1 MATRAP
7 QVGILMGSAS
17 DKPVMEEA
25 VKTLDGFSVP
35 SEMRI
40 LSAHR
45 TPEAVH
51 KYVKTA
57 PDRGIRVLIAGAGM
71 SAHLAGVVGAA
82 TDLPVIGVPIDS
94 SSLGGLDSLLSTVQM
109 PPGIP
114 VATMGIGAAGARN
127 AALHAARILALSDS
141 KLAKEYRRFAQ
152 RQTEKTLAAD
162 DALQEELSPP
172 PAPRT
177 QKDKPKTP
185 AGDAGKSPERK
196 SRPRR
201 SRSKRTHREKQG

>member
-7 QVGILMGSAS
+7 LVGILMGSAS

-25 VKTLDGFSVP
+25 AKMLESFNIP

-45 TPEAVH
+45 TPDAVH
-51 KYVKTA
+51 EYVKTA

-82 TDLPVIGVPIDS
+82 TDLPVIGVPLDS

-114 VATMGIGAAGARN
+114 VATMGIGGPGARN
-127 AALHAARILALSDS
+127 AALHTARILALTDQ

-152 RQTEKTLAAD
+152 QQTEKVLSAD
-162 DALQEELSPP
+162 AALQKEIA
-172 PAPRT
+172 PAP
-177 QKDKPKTP
+177 TP
-185 AGDAGKSPERK
+185 AQNEGPEQSKGNERK
-196 SRPRR
+196 SFEQKPRPKR
-201 SRSKRTHREKQG
+201 SRAKRTYRKK

>member
-7 QVGILMGSAS
+7 LVGILMGSAS

-25 VKTLDGFSVP
+25 VKALDAFNVP

-45 TPEAVH
+45 TPDAVH
-51 KYVKTA
+51 NYVKTA

-114 VATMGIGAAGARN
+114 VATMGIGGPGARN
-127 AALHAARILALSDS
+127 AALHSVRILALADA

-152 RQTEKTLAAD
+152 QQTEKTLAAD
-162 DALQEELSPP
+162 EALQKEISPP
-172 PAPRT
+172 PIQAQEEVSQPRGEAVKKPE
-177 QKDKPKTP
+177 QKPRPKQTR
-185 AGDAGKSPERK
+185 GRGRAGKN
-196 SRPRR
+196 
-201 SRSKRTHREKQG
+201 KR

>member
-7 QVGILMGSAS
+7 LVGILMGSAS

-25 VKTLDGFSVP
+25 VKAFETFNIP
-35 SEMRI
+35 SEMRV

-45 TPEAVH
+45 TPDAVH
-51 KYVKTA
+51 EYVKTA
-57 PDRGIRVLIAGAGM
+57 PERGIRVLIAGAGM

-114 VATMGIGAAGARN
+114 VATMGIGGPGARN
-127 AALHAARILALSDS
+127 AALHAARILALTDP

-152 RQTEKTLAAD
+152 QQTEKVLAAD
-162 DALQEELSPP
+162 AELQKEISPS
-172 PAPRT
+172 PART
-177 QKDKPKTP
+177 QKDGPKQP
-185 AGDAGKSPERK
+185 QNDAGKSSGQK
-196 SRPRR
+196 TRPKR
-201 SRSKRTHREKQG
+201 SRAKRTYRKK

>member
-7 QVGILMGSAS
+7 LVGILMGSAS

-25 VKTLDGFSVP
+25 VKALDIFNIP
-35 SEMRI
+35 CEMRI

-45 TPEAVH
+45 TPAAVH
-51 KYVKTA
+51 EYVKTA
-57 PDRGIRVLIAGAGM
+57 PERGIRVLIAGAGM

-114 VATMGIGAAGARN
+114 VATMGIGSPGARN
-127 AALHAARILALSDS
+127 AALHATRILALTDS

-152 RQTEKTLAAD
+152 QQTEMVLAAD
-162 DALQEELSPP
+162 AALLKETSPP
-172 PAPRT
+172 PAQA
-177 QKDKPKTP
+177 QKDGSDPPKN
-185 AGDAGKSPERK
+185 DARK
-196 SRPRR
+196 SSGQKPRPKR
-201 SRSKRTHREKQG
+201 SRPKRTFRKK

>member
-7 QVGILMGSAS
+7 LVGILMGSAS

-25 VKTLDGFSVP
+25 VKALETFDIP
-35 SEMRI
+35 SEMRV

-45 TPEAVH
+45 TPDAVH
-51 KYVKTA
+51 EYVKTA
-57 PDRGIRVLIAGAGM
+57 PERGIRVLIAGAGM

-114 VATMGIGAAGARN
+114 VATMGIGGPGARN
-127 AALHAARILALSDS
+127 AALHAVRILALTDP
-141 KLAKEYRRFAQ
+141 KLAKGYRRFAQ
-152 RQTEKTLAAD
+152 QQTEKVLVAD
-162 DALQEELSPP
+162 AELQKEISPS
-172 PAPRT
+172 PART
-177 QKDKPKTP
+177 QKDGSKQ
-185 AGDAGKSPERK
+185 AQNDAGKSSGQK
-196 SRPRR
+196 TRPKR
-201 SRSKRTHREKQG
+201 SRAKRTYRKK

>member
-7 QVGILMGSAS
+7 LVGILMGSAS

-25 VKTLDGFSVP
+25 TKALETFSIP

-45 TPEAVH
+45 TPDAVH
-51 KYVKTA
+51 EYVKTA
-57 PDRGIRVLIAGAGM
+57 PERGIRVLIAGAGM
-71 SAHLAGVVGAA
+71 SAHLAGVVGAV

-114 VATMGIGAAGARN
+114 VATMGIGGAGARN
-127 AALHAARILALSDS
+127 AALHAARILALTDQ

-152 RQTEKTLAAD
+152 QQTDKVLAIDAALQKEISPPLAQAQKD
-162 DALQEELSPP
+162 DANQ
-172 PAPRT
+172 PRNDT
-177 QKDKPKTP
+177 QKT
-185 AGDAGKSPERK
+185 
-196 SRPRR
+196 SRPKR
-201 SRSKRTHREKQG
+201 SRTKRTYRKK

>member
-17 DKPVMEEA
+17 DRPVMEEA
-25 VKTLDGFSVP
+25 VKTLDGLSVP

-51 KYVKTA
+51 EYVKTA
-57 PDRGIRVLIAGAGM
+57 PGRGIRVLIAGAGM

-82 TDLPVIGVPIDS
+82 TDLPVIGVPLDS

-152 RQTEKTLAAD
+152 EQTEKALAAD
-162 DALQEELSPP
+162 EALQQEVSPP
-172 PAPRT
+172 PARI
-177 QKDKPKTP
+177 QKDKPGQP
-185 AGDAGKSPERK
+185 AGDAEKKSGQKP
-196 SRPRR
+196 RPKR
-201 SRSKRTHREKQG
+201 SRSRRVRREKQE